1 MATNKK
7 TVFVNIIST
16 DIPIGLRNWDVKEKY
31 IYQIK
36 QKLLKKQK
44 IQGRCFNSVRKIKK
58 ISVQKPINFFFW
70 YVQHNPHTSQNEIV
84 QSKL

>member
-31 IYQIK
+31 IYQTK
-36 QKLLKKQK
+36 TRNFKK
-44 IQGRCFNSVRKIKK
+44 NKK
-58 ISVQKPINFFFW
+58 SKDVVLTVSEKYKKYLYKNFKKSG
-70 YVQHNPHTSQNEIV
+70 VCN
-84 QSKL
+84 